1 MPTECSQ
8 RDPASVRLQVI
19 RIGRASRALPQK
31 VAAQIFAVVFGLKP
45 DKVEGDQSA
54 HDLAVFRKRGQDVGW
69 RAGNVQEVT
78 NAVLVPPLAKEPCE
92 RHQMIVVN
100 PDDIVRLEYSR
111 EVVGEIVVD
120 FLIT

>member
-1 MPTECSQ
+1 M
-8 RDPASVRLQVI
+8 I

-31 VAAQIFAVVFGLKP
+31 VAAQILAVVLRLKP

-69 RAGNVQEVT
+69 RAGNMQKVT
-78 NAVLVPPLAKEPCE
+78 NAVLVPPLAQEPCE
-92 RHQMIVVN
+92 RHQVMVVN

-111 EVVGEIVVD
+111 EVVGEVIVN